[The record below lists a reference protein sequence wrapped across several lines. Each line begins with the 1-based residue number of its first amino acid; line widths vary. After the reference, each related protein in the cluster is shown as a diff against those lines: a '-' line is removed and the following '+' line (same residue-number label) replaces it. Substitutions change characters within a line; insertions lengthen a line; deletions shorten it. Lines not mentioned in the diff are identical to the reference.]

1 MMRYLIFFCAFFYG
15 VQTSAQV
22 KTIHVFVALCD
33 NENQGIVPV
42 PEKLGNGKNPS
53 QNLYWGALYGVK
65 TYFKKARSDWQLI
78 ATLDTPNNSVLERIL
93 FKHKQKDV
101 YLLADA
107 WDGERIEDCT
117 ENFLK
122 SSNGQ
127 LADTVVHNTSSLA
140 FGGGADLLVYV
151 GHNGLMDF
159 MLELDYQEP
168 PAKPRDAIILAC
180 YSKSYFEDYIRA
192 TGANPILWTTHLMAP
207 EAYVL
212 DAALKGWIKQES
224 GAQID
229 ERAAQAYNNYQKCG
243 IRGARNLFKSGY

>member
-1 MMRYLIFFCAFFYG
+1 MIRFLIFFCAFFYA
-15 VQTSAQV
+15 VQLSAQV

-42 PEKLGNGKNPS
+42 PAKLGNGKDPS

-65 TYFKKARSDWQLI
+65 TYLKKARSDWKLV
-78 ATLDTPNNSVLERIL
+78 ATLASQNVNVLERIL

-107 WDGERIEDCT
+107 WDGERIEQCII
-117 ENFLK
+117 NYLK
-122 SSNGQ
+122 SANGQ
-127 LADTVVHNTSSLA
+127 MADTIEYGSVKMA
-140 FGGGADLLVYV
+140 FGGEADMLAYV

-159 MLELDYQEP
+159 MLDLEHQEP
-168 PAKPRDAIILAC
+168 PAKPCDAIILAC
-180 YSKSYFEDYIRA
+180 YSKSYFEDYIREA
-192 TGANPILWTTHLMAP
+192 GANPILWTTHLMAP

-212 DAALKGWIKQES
+212 DAALKGWIKQEN

-229 ERAAQAYNNYQKCG
+229 ERAAQAYNKYQKCG
-243 IRGARNLFKSGY
+243 IRGARNLFRSGY